1 MTTAATVVVVGDIA
15 TDVLAVLPVPLATGT
30 ALATGTDTWS
40 TITLTP
46 GGSAANTAIWLTT
59 TDRGRVEVVLVAS
72 VGDDGAG
79 DQRLAE
85 LAAAGVDCR
94 VRRHPATAT
103 GAVVVLSDPTERT
116 MLCDR
121 GANRL
126 LSPDQIDETL
136 TALTP
141 RPNQPD
147 RAGPAHLH
155 LSAYPLFDA
164 SSRPAARHAL
174 AAARTAGLTTSV
186 DAASAGPLAE
196 IGASAFLEWTA
207 GADLLIANL
216 DETRVLADL
225 PGDAALMGDQG
236 PVSDPGLMGDQG
248 PVGDPGGAGPG
259 EVAEWLR
266 RAGRYRHVV
275 VKLGA
280 GGAVWAA
287 EGQTYRCAA
296 DEVVAVDPTG
306 AGDAFAAGLLAAWLG
321 GARPA
326 EALRAGA
333 ALGARAVSSVGAR
346 PAGSVRAR
354 PAAP

>member
-1 MTTAATVVVVGDIA
+1 VTPPVTTVIVVGDLA
-15 TDVLAVLPVPLATGT
+15 TDVLAVLPTPLAHG
-30 ALATGTDTWS
+30 LPTGTDTWS

-46 GGSAANTAIWLTT
+46 GGSAANTATWLAGQ
-59 TDRGRVEVVLVAS
+59 GRLEVVLVAS
-72 VGDDGAG
+72 VGDDSAG

-103 GAVVVLSDPTERT
+103 GAVIVLSDPTERT

-126 LSPDQIDETL
+126 LSPTQIDDTL
-136 TALTP
+136 TDRTSRTDP
-141 RPNQPD
+141 RQPD
-147 RAGPAHLH
+147 RADPAHLH

-174 AAARTAGLTTSV
+174 AAARAAGLTTSV

-196 IGASAFLEWTA
+196 AGAPAFLEWTA

-225 PGDAALMGDQG
+225 PGDPAAHDPEELAAL
-236 PVSDPGLMGDQG
+236 
-248 PVGDPGGAGPG
+248 
-259 EVAEWLR
+259 LR
-266 RAGRYRHVV
+266 LAGRYRYVV

-280 GGAVWAA
+280 GGAVWAS
-287 EGQTYRCAA
+287 EGHTYRCAA
-296 DEVVAVDPTG
+296 EEVVAVDPTG

-321 GARPA
+321 GAGPE

-333 ALGARAVSSVGAR
+333 ALGARAVGTVGAR
-346 PAGSVRAR
+346 PVAS
-354 PAAP
+354 